1 MPAATTNSEDRETCW
16 KVRDFYFSCL
26 SASFSAEKLYESLK
40 SAGNE
45 SEIIPKGLRSK
56 ECNELKEEMYEKCPQ
71 SWVKLNKTKYHEII
85 ALF

>member
-1 MPAATTNSEDRETCW
+1 MPAATINSEDRETCW

-40 SAGNE
+40 SAGIGIE

-56 ECNELKEEMYEKCPQ
+56 ECNELKEEMYAKCPQ
-71 SWVKLNKTKYHEII
+71 SWVKII
-85 ALF
+85 K